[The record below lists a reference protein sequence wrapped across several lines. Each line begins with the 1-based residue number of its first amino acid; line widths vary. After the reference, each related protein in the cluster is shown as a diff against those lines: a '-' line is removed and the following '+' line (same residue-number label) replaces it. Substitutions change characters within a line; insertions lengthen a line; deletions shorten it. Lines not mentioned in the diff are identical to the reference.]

1 MSRVLS
7 LAIAALISAV
17 APAIG
22 PVMADGT
29 AGLKAYQQGDFATAL
44 AEFMP
49 LAEAGQASAQAA
61 VGQMYLNGEGVPQ
74 DPAQAAIWLEKAA
87 EGGNARARYQ
97 IGNMYAAGM
106 GVPVDDMKASYYL
119 IKAANQNMA
128 VAQLAMAQRFYHG
141 QGVPKDVVQSFL
153 YAALSAKQGNQDG
166 AAIAQTIGASLTP
179 EQQAQAQTLFESWQ
193 PSAN

>member
-1 MSRVLS
+1 MMRVLPAV
-7 LAIAALISAV
+7 LAVAALMAV
-17 APAIG
+17 AAPSF
-22 PVMADGT
+22 ADGK
-29 AGLKAYQQGDFATAL
+29 AGLKAYEQGDFATAL
-44 AEFMP
+44 REFMP

-74 DPAQAAIWLEKAA
+74 DAAQAAIWLEKAA

-106 GVPVDDMKASYYL
+106 GVPADDMKASYYL

-141 QGVPKDVVQSFL
+141 QGVPKDMVQSFL

-166 AAIAQTIGASLTP
+166 LAIARTIGESLTP
-179 EQQAQAQTLFESWQ
+179 EEKTRAQALVESWR

>member
-1 MSRVLS
+1 MRVPSVVLTV
-7 LAIAALISAV
+7 AALIFGAATV
-17 APAIG
+17 Q
-22 PVMADGT
+22 ADGT
-29 AGLKAYQQGDFATAL
+29 AGLKAYQQGDFATAFK
-44 AEFMP
+44 EFMP

-61 VGQMYLNGEGVPQ
+61 VGHMYLNGQGVPQ

-141 QGVPKDVVQSFL
+141 QGVPKDMVQSFL
-153 YAALSAKQGNQDG
+153 YAALSARQGNQDG
-166 AAIAQTIGASLTP
+166 AAIAQTLGAALTP
-179 EQQAQAQTLFESWQ
+179 EDQARAQALVDSWQ